1 MTSKNSDKDIIAV
14 IYGAM
19 FDFAIFAGF
28 GDFAKSHFGRIL
40 LESIIITNFHQLSPI
55 TNSVNFLAF

>member
-28 GDFAKSHFGRIL
+28 GDFSKSHFGRI
-40 LESIIITNFHQLSPI
+40 
-55 TNSVNFLAF
+55 